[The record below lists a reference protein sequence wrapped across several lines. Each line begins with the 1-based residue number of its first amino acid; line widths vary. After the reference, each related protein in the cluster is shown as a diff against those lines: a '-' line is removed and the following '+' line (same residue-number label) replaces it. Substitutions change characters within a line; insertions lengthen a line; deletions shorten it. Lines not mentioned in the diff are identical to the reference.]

1 MSKKKIAKEKLRIVE
16 DDDQEQLPQIR
27 KDILDITTNMKT
39 DIYRM
44 GELLVKAKKILGH
57 GGFTI
62 WIEEN
67 FEFSSQQANNFMNV
81 YRHCLGRPELVKTI
95 KASLLYQI
103 TSPGFPDDLR
113 EHILSN
119 GKNLK
124 KIKGK
129 EFRKVYDNFKSGKLD
144 LKSKEIKRLFKQN
157 KNKAYE
163 KEIADQITKLKKI
176 KASIFVMTNKFRW
189 PLHPVTQYADV
200 NIEQMKQINEL
211 IAEIVGAIKD
221 LKPGLDG
228 QDTKATKLAA

>member
-1 MSKKKIAKEKLRIVE
+1 MSKKKISKEKLRIV
-16 DDDQEQLPQIR
+16 DDVDQEQLPQIC

-39 DIYRM
+39 DIYRI
-44 GELLVKAKKILGH
+44 GELLVKAKKILKH
-57 GGFTI
+57 GGFTE
-62 WIEEN
+62 WIDTN

-103 TSPGFPDDLR
+103 TSPGFPEDLR
-113 EHILSN
+113 KHILSN

-124 KIKGK
+124 RIKGK
-129 EFRKVYDNFKSGKLD
+129 EFRKVYDKFKKGELD
-144 LKSKEIKRLFKQN
+144 LESKEIKRLFKQN

-163 KEIADQITKLKKI
+163 KEIADQIAKLKKI
-176 KASIFVMTNKFRW
+176 KASIFTMTNKFKW

-211 IAEIVGAIKD
+211 IDEIVGAIKD
-221 LKPGLDG
+221 LKPGFGG
-228 QDTKATKLAA
+228 QDTKATKLVA